1 MDFFSS
7 QLSIERSELRS
18 TKKALEETILKLEV
32 HTLGP
37 FSRIFLNDVPMLL
50 STFWPVETRTYLKH
64 EVTVR
69 VGSKTVAV
77 ELESKYFLQ
86 KPEHLL
92 LI

>member
-7 QLSIERSELRS
+7 QLSKERSELRS

-50 STFWPVETRTYLKH
+50 STFWPFETRTYLKH
-64 EVTVR
+64 EHDCQSRLKDRRCRVR
-69 VGSKTVAV
+69 EQIFSTRT
-77 ELESKYFLQ
+77 
-86 KPEHLL
+86 
-92 LI
+92 